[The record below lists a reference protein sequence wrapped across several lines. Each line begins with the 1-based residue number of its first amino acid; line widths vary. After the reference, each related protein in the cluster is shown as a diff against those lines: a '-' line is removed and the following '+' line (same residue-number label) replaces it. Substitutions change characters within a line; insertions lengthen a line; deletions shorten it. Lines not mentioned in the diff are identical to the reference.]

1 MYNNIKK
8 TTTKRRGA
16 SALNVTDLQ
25 QKFIEKYGES
35 GADIR
40 VFHAPG
46 RVNLIGEH
54 IDYNGGYVLPAAL
67 EFGTTLLIRERTDN
81 QMQLTS
87 TNMSYE
93 GTLDTASIGQEKTG
107 EWTDY
112 PIGVMV
118 QLQGKGVQV
127 TRGYDF
133 LYHGEIPN
141 GAGLSSSASLE
152 VLTGYAIQSMEGITD
167 IDTVELALLSQKAEN
182 EFVGVNCGIMD
193 QFAVANGAKDHAI
206 LLMCDTLEYEKV
218 PFRTGA
224 YKLIIG
230 NTNKR
235 RGLVDSAYNERR
247 SQCEQALAILKEQL
261 PALNYLAQLKPE
273 QFDTLQDQ
281 IKDKKVR
288 QRARHVVEE
297 NARVLSS
304 VEALRDNDL
313 HTFGKLMNASHES
326 LRDLYEVSCSEL
338 DVMVEEAQRIPGTLG
353 ARMTGAGFGG
363 CTVSLVHENDVER
376 FVSEVGAAYEA
387 RTGLKGDF
395 YVCGVGEGVN
405 ELKEAK

>member
-1 MYNNIKK
+1 M
-8 TTTKRRGA
+8 
-16 SALNVTDLQ
+16 NVTDLQ

-81 QMQLTS
+81 KPHLAS
-87 TNMSYE
+87 TNMAYE
-93 GTLDTASIGQEKTG
+93 GTLDTGSIGQEKTG

-112 PIGVMV
+112 AVGVMV
-118 QLQGKGVQV
+118 GLQGKGVQV

-152 VLTGYAIQSMEGITD
+152 VLTGYAVQSMEGISA

-247 SQCEQALAILKEQL
+247 SQCEQALAVLKEQP
-261 PALNYLAQLKPE
+261 PALKYLAQLKPE

-281 IKDKKVR
+281 IKDEKVR
-288 QRARHVVEE
+288 QRAQHVVEE
-297 NARVLSS
+297 NARVLAS
-304 VEALRDNDL
+304 VEALRNNDL
-313 HTFGKLMNASHES
+313 EAFGQLMNASHES
-326 LRDLYEVSCSEL
+326 ARDLYEV
-338 DVMVEEAQRIPGTLG
+338 G
-353 ARMTGAGFGG
+353 AVSWMLWLKKHGGFK
-363 CTVSLVHENDVER
+363 VH
-376 FVSEVGAAYEA
+376 
-387 RTGLKGDF
+387 
-395 YVCGVGEGVN
+395 
-405 ELKEAK
+405 